1 LLALDSTEHGVD
13 FTASIDSFSTTT
25 QGLISSTQ
33 PAQLPAQ
40 ITGSLDS
47 SGITISNE
55 PTGEKC
61 NPVTSVLV
69 TDLHNLLVPFPT
81 PLSAGT
87 AWNDS
92 VDVSGCQSGVPL
104 SVHISRSYLVSGEV
118 LHEGQAVV
126 LVSRADTASA
136 SGEGGLQQ
144 HRVTIKANGTGT
156 ALYYLNPVTGRV
168 VRITI
173 DQVLNFRVSA
183 SGKLYEFKQSSKQ
196 DFRTDP

>member
-1 LLALDSTEHGVD
+1 VLDSTERGVD
-13 FTASIDSFSTTT
+13 FTASIDSFATTST
-25 QGLISSTQ
+25 QGLISPVQSV
-33 PAQLPAQ
+33 QLPAQ
-40 ITGSLDS
+40 IAGLLDDN
-47 SGITISNE
+47 GITISNE

-61 NPVTSVLV
+61 NPVNSVLV
-69 TDLHNLLVPFPT
+69 RDLHNLLVPFPT

-87 AWNDS
+87 TWKDS
-92 VDVSGCQSGVPL
+92 VDVSSCQSGVLL
-104 SVHISRSYLVSGEV
+104 SVHTAQSYLVSGEV